1 MQIDPR
7 LVKWEA
13 DPEGLPTF
21 VKAEAQRLG
30 VRPEL
35 ALAVMGQESGG
46 KPGAVSPKGALGLM
60 QLMPATAKELGV
72 DPRDPVQNVQGGL
85 RYLKQQL
92 DAFGGDEAKALAAY
106 NAGPGAV
113 RKHGGVPPYA
123 ETQQYVKKIS
133 AKAGPSAQIDVRL
146 VKWEPV
152 AQEQPPAPEIDPT
165 EGNSFGKNA
174 MIGAG
179 KFFVDT
185 ARGVKQV
192 LGVGDQAA
200 LQREVDES
208 RRLDAPLMRTAG
220 GKVGNIGAA
229 AITAAP
235 AMFIPGANTVAGSAL
250 VGAGL
255 GAASPVATGESRME
269 NAAIG
274 AAGGAVGQGIANTV
288 GRVIR
293 PVRGPAPSG
302 EHAALIA
309 EAERRG
315 IPLSAG
321 QITQSR
327 PLQALES
334 TMRDMPFTAGRSEAF
349 RQSQQAGLNRALTR
363 TFGED
368 AQALTPEILGRA
380 KDRIGG
386 VFRDVSNRNALQLDN
401 TFDDALR
408 AVRDANTKAGPLASG
423 KVDDVA
429 QWLSDF
435 GKSQPV
441 ATGLLDAA
449 GNPVMVSPP
458 RTAMSGDQYQTLR
471 SILTR
476 NSKDAYQA
484 GNSQLGGA
492 LKGLRNALDD
502 AAERSISPADQAAWR
517 AARKEYANLKTIE
530 KAVKSDGSGEAFA
543 ARLAGE
549 VRKANPNAF
558 LYGQGDT
565 ELSTLAKL
573 GNGILKD
580 SVPNSG
586 TAQRQFWRDFLN
598 GSLLTQG
605 VKLGQGAA
613 GFAVGAPLQR
623 IMQSNAGR
631 AYLTRGLLADTP
643 GVQAIGRAG
652 HALLPGAAAASGLLD
667 Y

>member
-21 VKAEAQRLG
+21 VKAEAQRVG

-35 ALAVMGQESGG
+35 AMAVMGQESAG
-46 KPGAVSPKGALGLM
+46 KPGAVSPKGAMGLM
-60 QLMPATAKELGV
+60 QLMPGTAKELGV
-72 DPRDPVQNVQGGL
+72 DPHDPVQNVQGGL

-92 DAFGGDEAKALAAY
+92 DAFDGDEAKALAAY

-133 AKAGPSAQIDVRL
+133 AKAGPSLQIDARL

-152 AQEQPPAPEIDPT
+152 AQESPTVPEIDPT

-174 MIGAG
+174 LIGAG

-185 ARGVKQV
+185 ARGAKQA

-200 LQREVDES
+200 LQREIDES
-208 RRLDAPLMRTAG
+208 KLLDAPLMRTGG

-235 AMFIPGANTVAGSAL
+235 AMFIPGANTVVGSAA
-250 VGAGL
+250 VGAGI
-255 GAASPVATGESRME
+255 GALSPVATGESRME

-274 AAGGAVGQGIANTV
+274 AAGGAAGQGIANGV
-288 GRVIR
+288 GRLIR
-293 PVRGPAPSG
+293 PVRGPGLSG
-302 EHAALIA
+302 ELSGLAA
-309 EAERRG
+309 EAQRRG
-315 IPLSAG
+315 IPLSTG

-334 TMRDMPFTAGRSEAF
+334 TMRDMPFTAGRAEAF

-363 TFGED
+363 TLGED
-368 AQALTPEILGRA
+368 AEALTPEILGRA

-386 VFRDVSNRNALQLDN
+386 VFSDVSSRNAVKLD
-401 TFDDALR
+401 DPLDAAVQ
-408 AVRDANTKAGPLASG
+408 AVREANAKAGPLASG

-429 QWLSDF
+429 DWLISF
-435 GKSQPV
+435 GKSKPV
-441 ATGLLDAA
+441 ATGVVDAA
-449 GNPVMVSPP
+449 GNPIMVTPP
-458 RTAMSGDQYQTLR
+458 RAAMTGEQYQTIR

-476 NSKDAYQA
+476 NSKDAYQG
-484 GNSQLGGA
+484 GNSQLGSA

-502 AAERSISPADQAAWR
+502 AAERSIAPADQAAWK
-517 AARKEYANLKTIE
+517 AARKEWANLKTIE
-530 KAVKSDGSGEAFA
+530 KAVKNDGSGEAFA

-565 ELSTLAKL
+565 ELATLAKL
-573 GNGILKD
+573 GNGMLKD

-605 VKLGQGAA
+605 AKLGQGAV
-613 GFAVGAPLQR
+613 GFAIGAPLQR
-623 IMQSNAGR
+623 LMQTQAGQK
-631 AYLTRGLLADTP
+631 YLTRGLLADTP
-643 GVQAIGRAG
+643 ALQALGRAG
-652 HALLPGAAAASGLLD
+652 HALLPGAAASAGLLD
-667 Y
+667 